1 MWFPPSGGS
10 SPTLS
15 FYAEGFVSLSFKINF
30 ASMSVCEFT
39 EFIPQLHEQNSVPL
53 FKTIAERDILSEES

>member
-1 MWFPPSGGS
+1 
-10 SPTLS
+10 
-15 FYAEGFVSLSFKINF
+15 
-30 ASMSVCEFT
+30 MSVCEFT